1 LKAGFVLVGSL
12 PTTDG
17 TCHTIGQ
24 TSLLIIDRRGN
35 LVATLTD
42 PNLLDGPWD
51 LTVNDVGNRA
61 QVFVSN
67 VLNGTVTRIN
77 LKTTHSG
84 EIAVESMTRIA
95 SGYGFACNSAAV
107 VVGPTGLAYD
117 RSKDILYVASTS
129 DNEIFAVPG
138 AAHADS
144 DLGTGT
150 VIYQD
155 SGHLFGPLALALA
168 PNGDLITANGDAI
181 NNPGPSQVSMIV
193 EFTPSGQFVSEFQ
206 VDPVPG
212 SAFGLAVER
221 RLGKILFAA
230 VDDNTSFLNEWS
242 E

>member
-1 LKAGFVLVGSL
+1 
-12 PTTDG
+12 
-17 TCHTIGQ
+17 
-24 TSLLIIDRRGN
+24 
-35 LVATLTD
+35 
-42 PNLLDGPWD
+42 
-51 LTVNDVGNRA
+51 
-61 QVFVSN
+61 
-67 VLNGTVTRIN
+67 VTRIN

-84 EIAVESMTRIA
+84 EIAVENMTRIA

-129 DNEIFAVPG
+129 DNKIFAVPG
-138 AAHADS
+138 AAKADS
-144 DLGTGT
+144 DQGTGS

-155 SGHLFGPLALALA
+155 SAHLFGPLALALA

-181 NNPGPSQVSMIV
+181 NNPNPSQVSMIV
-193 EFTPSGQFVSEFQ
+193 EFTPTGQFVSEFQ

-221 RLGKILFAA
+221 RLGRILFAA
-230 VDDNTSFLNEWS
+230 VDDNISFLNEWS